1 MEWPFFLIFAVGMI
15 AASVM
20 VISLRNVVHSA
31 LALLLS
37 FFFVAALYVMLGA
50 EFLAAIQILIYAG
63 AIMMLYVF
71 VIMLV
76 NVREQM
82 GVRQWNRQR
91 AFAFIIAGLLAA
103 EFLVILLG
111 GFFELLPPAGVV
123 AEGAKATAEIGNTEA
138 FGGVLYTQFL
148 FPFEVAS
155 LLLLAAMIGA
165 IVLAKREIK

>member
-15 AASVM
+15 ASSVM
-20 VISLRNVVHSA
+20 VISLRNMVHSA
-31 LALLLS
+31 LSLLLS

-91 AFAFIIAGLLAA
+91 AFAFIIGGLLAA
-103 EFLVILLG
+103 EFLVILLT
-111 GFFELLPPAGVV
+111 GFFDLLPPARVV

-138 FGGVLYTQFL
+138 FGSVLYTQFL
-148 FPFEVAS
+148 FPFEVVS